1 MSGPLDVQALQDDM
15 GAARGAAEALAG
27 RPMAGLRAVRPGT
40 GGRAWMVAFDGPEF
54 LCMNQSLA
62 PVADIARVRDVAQA
76 LLASELVDEMV
87 DAPALRALRPHV
99 DVLARFEGDL
109 PAAVQAL
116 RRAADA
122 CDELAAWRDQ
132 PERIVASLVDIDA
145 AVLIQARAHSA
156 YATFSAVTEPLVAR
170 QQELPADLLAALVAV
185 EQGASDAGLGMA
197 LGKVLGEGMPGIV
210 EAADEM
216 AAAHITPLR

>member
-1 MSGPLDVQALQDDM
+1 MSGPLDLRALEADM
-15 GAARGAAEALAG
+15 VAARGAAEALAG
-27 RPMAGLRAVRPGT
+27 RAMAGLRAVLPGT

-54 LCMNQSLA
+54 LCLDHSLA
-62 PVADIARVRDVAQA
+62 PVDDIARVRDVAQA
-76 LLASELVDEMV
+76 LLAAEVVDEMV

-99 DVLARFEGDL
+99 DALAPFEGDL
-109 PAAVQAL
+109 PTAIQAL
-116 RRAADA
+116 GRAADA
-122 CDELAAWRDQ
+122 CDELAEWREQ
-132 PERIVASLVDIDA
+132 PDRIVASLVDIDA

-156 YATFSAVTEPLVAR
+156 YATFAGVTEPLVAR
-170 QQELPADLLAALVAV
+170 QQELAPELLAALVAV
-185 EQGASDAGLGMA
+185 EQAAADAGLGAA

>member
-1 MSGPLDVQALQDDM
+1 MSGPLDLKALEADM
-15 GAARGAAEALAG
+15 VAARGAAEALAG
-27 RPMAGLRAVRPGT
+27 RAMAGLRAVRPGT

-54 LCMNQSLA
+54 LCLDHSLA
-62 PVADIARVRDVAQA
+62 PVDDIARVRDVAQA
-76 LLASELVDEMV
+76 LLAAEVVDEMV

-99 DVLARFEGDL
+99 HALAPFEGDL
-109 PAAVQAL
+109 PAAIQAL
-116 RRAADA
+116 RRGADA
-122 CDELAAWRDQ
+122 CDELAEWREQ
-132 PERIVASLVDIDA
+132 PDRIVASLVDIDA

-156 YATFSAVTEPLVAR
+156 YATFAGVTEPLVAR
-170 QQELPADLLAALVAV
+170 QQELAPELLAALVAV
-185 EQGASDAGLGMA
+185 EQAAADAGLGAA

>member
-1 MSGPLDVQALQDDM
+1 MSGPLDLKALEADM
-15 GAARGAAEALAG
+15 VAARGAAEALAG
-27 RPMAGLRAVRPGT
+27 RAMAGLRAVRPGT

-54 LCMNQSLA
+54 LCLDHSLA
-62 PVADIARVRDVAQA
+62 PVDDVARVRDVAQA
-76 LLASELVDEMV
+76 LLAAEVVDELV

-99 DVLARFEGDL
+99 EPLAPFEGDL
-109 PAAVQAL
+109 PAAIQAL
-116 RRAADA
+116 GRAADA
-122 CDELAAWRDQ
+122 CDELAEWREQ
-132 PERIVASLVDIDA
+132 PDRIVASLVDIDA

-156 YATFSAVTEPLVAR
+156 YATFAGVTEPLVAR
-170 QQELPADLLAALVAV
+170 QQELAPELLAALVAV
-185 EQGASDAGLGMA
+185 EQAASDAGLGMA